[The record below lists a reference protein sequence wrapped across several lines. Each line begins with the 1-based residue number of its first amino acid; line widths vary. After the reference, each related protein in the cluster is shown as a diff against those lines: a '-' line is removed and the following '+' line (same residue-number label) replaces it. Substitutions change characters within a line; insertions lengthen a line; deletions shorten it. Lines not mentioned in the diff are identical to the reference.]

1 MKSEKWN
8 EILEHED
15 LKMYGFDERLEQ
27 SNIVYPP
34 PPPHSDNFLLSH
46 SKLYVKILIRKMS
59 KLKEF
64 FKIIRL
70 VKK

>member
-34 PPPHSDNFLLSH
+34 PSPIRIIFYYSIQN
-46 SKLYVKILIRKMS
+46 YKILIRKMS

-64 FKIIRL
+64 FKMIRL
-70 VKK
+70 MTKL